1 MASLHEQI
9 LVTELYL
16 LMLVAATTLLAA
28 AQTLP
33 PPPQAKSGC
42 KEKCGDLTI
51 PYPFGIGENCSMRP
65 EFTIAC
71 DQSTTVSPSANFTNG
86 TFTFPITITK
96 FSLDDG
102 ELQVMQDIARNC
114 YDDKGTNTNS
124 SSSLEL
130 PAPYIISTK
139 NKFFTLGCNVLSLYQ
154 QVVDEDPQSG
164 VSVPFC
170 ENILG
175 KEIPESCNGF
185 GCAQTSIPSGLQN
198 ISIAMGQLYSYNASD
213 PWASNYTCSYAFIV
227 EEGNFT
233 FAPKTSFQQLNTTI
247 QQLPVAVNWAIGDE
261 PCAVAKNLTDYSC
274 KENTICVDRS
284 TVIDETA
291 AGYICRC
298 LPGYEGNPYLG
309 CQDIDECKTSL
320 SDPCQNGKCI
330 NSPPGNYSCKCNK
343 GFRNRDEFTC
353 ETWSNNASLKI
364 SLGVSIG
371 FLVLV
376 VLISWIYWV
385 MNKRRLIKLKKKY
398 FKENGGLTLQ
408 QQLASHGG
416 AVETAKIFTAEE
428 LEKATNNYHADEI
441 LGEGAYGTVYKG
453 ILPDKKVV
461 AIKKSKIGAP
471 TQSEQFVNEVIVL
484 SQINHRNVVKLLG
497 CCFETEVPLLVYEYI
512 THGTL
517 FEHIFNK
524 GKGSPLPWELRL
536 KIASETAG
544 ALAYLHSSTST
555 PIVHRDVKATN
566 ILLDANYTAKVSDF
580 GASRFIPLDQTE
592 LATLVQ
598 GTLGYLDPEYFHSNQ
613 LTEKSDVYSFGVVLA
628 ELLTSRVAL
637 SFARPDAERC
647 LASFFVSS
655 IEKDCLIEILDA
667 DIVNEGNIETAEQVA
682 YLAKRCLGIR
692 GEERPSMKEVAME
705 LEGMQNTT
713 KHPWRNNANSCPE
726 EIEYLLGSPI
736 NSEAYIV
743 NVKGD
748 GDEGSSGTTS
758 GYDSMQ
764 IQMLMPYDDA
774 R

>member
-1 MASLHEQI
+1 
-9 LVTELYL
+9 
-16 LMLVAATTLLAA
+16 
-28 AQTLP
+28 
-33 PPPQAKSGC
+33 
-42 KEKCGDLTI
+42 
-51 PYPFGIGENCSMRP
+51 
-65 EFTIAC
+65 
-71 DQSTTVSPSANFTNG
+71 
-86 TFTFPITITK
+86 
-96 FSLDDG
+96 
-102 ELQVMQDIARNC
+102 MQEIARNC
-114 YDDKGTNTNS
+114 YDEEGYSTNS

-130 PAPYIISTK
+130 PPSYTISTK
-139 NKFFTLGCNVLSLYQ
+139 NNFFTLGCNVLAVYLQGVDVGYQ
-154 QVVDEDPQSG
+154 TG
-164 VSVPFC
+164 VNVALC
-170 ENILG
+170 TDILG
-175 KEIPESCNGF
+175 KELTESCIGV

-198 ISIAMGQLYSYNASD
+198 ISIAVASLNDGYNASD
-213 PWASNYTCSYAFIV
+213 PWVSNYKCSYAFIV

-261 PCAVAKNLTDYSC
+261 PCEVAKNLTDYSC

-284 TVIDETA
+284 TITNETA

-309 CQDIDECKTSL
+309 CRDIDECATSS
-320 SDPCQNGKCI
+320 SDPCTNGKCV
-330 NSPPGNYSCKCNK
+330 NSPGNYSCKCNK
-343 GFRNRDEFTC
+343 GFSNQDHRTC
-353 ETWSNNASLKI
+353 ISYSWSNNTSLKI
-364 SLGVSIG
+364 SLGVSIS

-376 VLISWIYWV
+376 VLISWIYWE

-453 ILPDKKVV
+453 TLPDKKVV

-524 GKGSPLPWELRL
+524 GKGSPLSLELRL

-555 PIVHRDVKATN
+555 PIIHRDVKATN
-566 ILLDANYTAKVSDF
+566 ILLDDNYTAKVSDF

-655 IEKDCLIEILDA
+655 VEKDCLIEILDA
-667 DIVNEGNIETAEQVA
+667 DIVNEGNIDTAEQVA

-705 LEGMQNTT
+705 LEGMQNTA
-713 KHPWRNNANSCPE
+713 KHPWRNNANLCPE
-726 EIEYLLGSPI
+726 ETEYLLGSPI

-764 IQMLMPYDDA
+764 IQMLMSYDDA